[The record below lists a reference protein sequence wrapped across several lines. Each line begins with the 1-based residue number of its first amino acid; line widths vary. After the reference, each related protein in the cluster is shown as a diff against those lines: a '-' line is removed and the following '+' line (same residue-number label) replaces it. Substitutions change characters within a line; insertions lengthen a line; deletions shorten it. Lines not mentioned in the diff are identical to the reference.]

1 MEKGDKNVIFHSL
14 VGVKR
19 ERKENRVDR
28 IFHPGP
34 PFFFSSIGGEKMR
47 ENGIEKK
54 NTYLPPLFHS
64 STFNNKNVIIIY
76 SFILPF
82 SILSTKHT

>member
-1 MEKGDKNVIFHSL
+1 MEKGGKNVIFHCL

-28 IFHPGP
+28 IFHPGL
-34 PFFFSSIGGEKMR
+34 PFFFSSIWGKKKR

-54 NTYLPPLFHS
+54 NTNLPPLFHS
-64 STFNNKNVIIIY
+64 STFKN
-76 SFILPF
+76 SM
-82 SILSTKHT
+82 

>member
-1 MEKGDKNVIFHSL
+1 MEKGGKNVIFHCL

-34 PFFFSSIGGEKMR
+34 PFFFFNLGEKKR

-54 NTYLPPLFHS
+54 NTNLAALFHS
-64 STFNNKNVIIIY
+64 STFKN
-76 SFILPF
+76 SM
-82 SILSTKHT
+82 

>member
-1 MEKGDKNVIFHSL
+1 MEKGGKNVIFHCL

-34 PFFFSSIGGEKMR
+34 PFFFFNLG
-47 ENGIEKK
+47 KK
-54 NTYLPPLFHS
+54 KKRKWY
-64 STFNNKNVIIIY
+64 
-76 SFILPF
+76 
-82 SILSTKHT
+82 